1 MQLMMRLQQKL
12 HRDATLCSAAGEAE
26 IVAADGDEDQ
36 AAAGVDIAECC
47 CLLKYRLPLPS
58 RQMLRLR

>member
-1 MQLMMRLQQKL
+1 MMQLMMRLQQKL
-12 HRDATLCSAAGEAE
+12 HRDATLCSAAGEVE

-47 CLLKYRLPLPS
+47 CLH
-58 RQMLRLR
+58 